1 MQPMDAPTIRLVAA
15 DHPCLDGATQ
25 RFAEE
30 LRAERRYFGLGARD
44 VSKPFPSVIA
54 EVTRRDG
61 FRMALVADRRV
72 VALARIDHLGRAMMA
87 VAADRRRSGLGTQLM
102 QALVERA
109 HASGFDRIVMPASFR
124 SASLVELGETLGASV
139 VDLGRGR
146 IDLIFDAHAARAPV
160 SA

>member
-15 DHPCLDGATQ
+15 DHPCLDDATQ
-25 RFAEE
+25 CFAEE
-30 LRAERRYFGLGARD
+30 LRAERRYFGVGARD

-54 EVTRRDG
+54 DVTRRDG
-61 FRMALVADRRV
+61 LRMALVEDHRV
-72 VALARIDHLGRAMMA
+72 VALARIDDRATVMMA
-87 VAADRRRSGLGTQLM
+87 VVADRRRSGLGTRLM
-102 QALVERA
+102 RALVERA
-109 HASGFDRIVMPASFR
+109 HRSGFDRIVMPASFR

-146 IDLIFDAHAARAPV
+146 IDLIFEAHAARAPA

>member
-1 MQPMDAPTIRLVAA
+1 MDAPTICLVAA
-15 DHPCLDGATQ
+15 DHPSLDGATQ

-30 LRAERRYFGLGARD
+30 LRAERRYFGLGSRD
-44 VSKPFPSVIA
+44 VSKPYPSVIS

-61 FRMALVADRRV
+61 FRLALLEGTRV
-72 VALARIDHLGRAMMA
+72 VALARIDQSGTATMA

-102 QALVERA
+102 QAIVERA
-109 HASGFDRIVMPASFR
+109 HRSGYDRIVMPASFR
-124 SASLVELGETLGASV
+124 SASLVELGASLGASV